1 MTQPHRINSNT
12 CPRYWIFLLKTPT
25 YFHGRFWHLVCI
37 SVVLLVVAGCGQ
49 PIQINN
55 RTPRPSGT
63 RLVDTVQP
71 TRAGDIQATLAPD
84 TEDIATPAATNVADA
99 AVVAEMSPTSALVID
114 VVITPVIRATP
125 TGDERWS
132 TFVSSRTAYEAPQR
146 LTTLVPTPLLWLDP
160 RNGQVVEIGY
170 LNGDF
175 LATAQLVLTSN
186 NQSAYE
192 VDYTINQ
199 DYGLTSISRALIT
212 RMNEAGYAASVRAF
226 VPAGD
231 TIVPTP

>member
-1 MTQPHRINSNT
+1 M
-12 CPRYWIFLLKTPT
+12 
-25 YFHGRFWHLVCI
+25 
-37 SVVLLVVAGCGQ
+37 VLLVLTGCGQ

-63 RLVDTVQP
+63 RLVDTA
-71 TRAGDIQATLAPD
+71 TTGDMQQT
-84 TEDIATPAATNVADA
+84 TTPATVDGATVTVPIPVAATVVADT
-99 AVVAEMSPTSALVID
+99 SPTVALVLD

-125 TGDERWS
+125 TGDERWAV
-132 TFVSSRTAYEAPQR
+132 FVSNRTAYDTPQR
-146 LTTLVPTPLLWLDP
+146 FTTLAPTPLLWLDP
-160 RNGQVVEIGY
+160 RNGQVLEIGY

-175 LATAQLVLTSN
+175 FATAQLVLASN

-199 DYGLTSISRALIT
+199 DFGLTSISQALIT

-226 VPAGD
+226 VPASD

>member
-1 MTQPHRINSNT
+1 MQPHRINSNI
-12 CPRYWIFLLKTPT
+12 CPSYWIFLLKTST
-25 YFHGRFWHLVCI
+25 HYHGRLGYFVCI
-37 SVVLLVVAGCGQ
+37 GVVLLVLTGCGQ

-71 TRAGDIQATLAPD
+71 TMAGDLQQTTMPDTVDGATITVPIQAD
-84 TEDIATPAATNVADA
+84 ATI
-99 AVVAEMSPTSALVID
+99 VAETSPTTALIVD
-114 VVITPVIRATP
+114 VVITPIIRATP
-125 TGDERWS
+125 TGDERWAA
-132 TFVSSRTAYEAPQR
+132 FVSNRTAYDTPQR
-146 LTTLVPTPLLWLDP
+146 FTTLAPTPLLWLDP
-160 RNGQVVEIGY
+160 RNGQVLEIGY

-175 LATAQLVLTSN
+175 FATAQLVLASN

-199 DYGLTSISRALIT
+199 DFGLTSISRALIT

-226 VPAGD
+226 VPTSD